1 MLHSAALQNIESVTA
16 TYSNILSLYSSLRV
30 NISETHHDLI
40 GLSTSARVIDD
51 NVLLA
56 NAIAEDAHESFQER
70 ISYLNIINSSRTQ
83 LEYGISD
90 ASSSMIALRRQL
102 IEAQEAAAMVGL
114 TFTLLVLLCV
124 LIRLI

>member
-1 MLHSAALQNIESVTA
+1 M
-16 TYSNILSLYSSLRV
+16 
-30 NISETHHDLI
+30 I

-70 ISYLNIINSSRTQ
+70 ISYLNMINSSRTQ
-83 LEYGISD
+83 LEYEISN
-90 ASSSMIALRRQL
+90 ASSSIIALRRQL